1 MRTITRRDFISTS
14 AGAGAFLALPAGAR
28 AKPWPSETVRVAVTG
43 VRGRGGD
50 HVKELLGVNEVEVAA
65 VCDVNPDVIAKPMKS
80 IEDKQGKKPAYFK
93 DFRKMLEDKSID
105 AVTIA
110 TCNHTHSLLAIWAM
124 QAGKHV
130 YVEKPVSHN
139 VWEGRKVVEA
149 ARKYG
154 RICQAGTQ
162 SRSYKGFQEAIQFLR
177 EGKLGAI
184 KLARGLCYNPRPS
197 IGHRDDA
204 PVPAGVDYDAWLGP
218 APERPWNPNRFYYNW
233 HWFWDYGNGDLGN
246 QGIHQMDICRWGI
259 GKDEL
264 PKKVLSIGGRFGY
277 QDDGETP
284 NSQIVTLEFGD
295 GPPIL
300 FEVRGLETQPY
311 RGAKVGVVFHC
322 ADGYMVF
329 SRSEAVAFDKAGEQ
343 LKKFTGAGDHFKNF
357 TDAIVKG
364 KPDTLAADVE
374 KGHLSSAL
382 CHLGNISYRLG
393 GLYAMYKT
401 RPFGENEEAVDTFE
415 RFKEHMTAN
424 DVKPDTTQISVGK
437 VLTIDPK
444 TETIVGDPEASKLLT
459 REYRKPYV
467 VPEKV

>member
-1 MRTITRRDFISTS
+1 MTALTFTLRRLWVFRARPSLEQNQVRPSPSPSVLIST
-14 AGAGAFLALPAGAR
+14 L
-28 AKPWPSETVRVAVTG
+28 
-43 VRGRGGD
+43 
-50 HVKELLGVNEVEVAA
+50 
-65 VCDVNPDVIAKPMKS
+65 
-80 IEDKQGKKPAYFK
+80 
-93 DFRKMLEDKSID
+93 
-105 AVTIA
+105 
-110 TCNHTHSLLAIWAM
+110 
-124 QAGKHV
+124 
-130 YVEKPVSHN
+130 
-139 VWEGRKVVEA
+139 
-149 ARKYG
+149 
-154 RICQAGTQ
+154 
-162 SRSYKGFQEAIQFLR
+162 
-177 EGKLGAI
+177 
-184 KLARGLCYNPRPS
+184 RGLFGSFFCSTWPTLNVER
-197 IGHRDDA
+197 RTA
-204 PVPAGVDYDAWLGP
+204 Q
-218 APERPWNPNRFYYNW
+218 ERPFNSNKFHYNW
-233 HWFWDYGNGDLGN
+233 HWRWDTGNGDIGSQGVHEMDKARWYLGKN
-246 QGIHQMDICRWGI
+246 
-259 GKDEL
+259 EL
-264 PKKVLSIGGRFGY
+264 PNKILSIGGRFGY
-277 QDDGETP
+277 EDDGETP
-284 NSQIVTLEFGD
+284 NTQIALFDYGD
-295 GPPIL
+295 SLIL